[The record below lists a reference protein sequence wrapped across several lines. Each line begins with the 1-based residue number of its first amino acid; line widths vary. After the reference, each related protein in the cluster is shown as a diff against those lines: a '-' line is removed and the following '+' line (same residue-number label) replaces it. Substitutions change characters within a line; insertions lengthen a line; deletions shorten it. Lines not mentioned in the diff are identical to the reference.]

1 MFKYA
6 LLFGIGA
13 ITVMGCV
20 VNSVTNRQAT
30 FNEKPAEQQRW
41 LTPALLALQNQPQK
55 LAEHLDSNTVC
66 LQNEGA
72 ALPLNNLQTRT
83 SVITLG
89 GNSDAFVEGL
99 KLFFQ
104 PSVAYIYAEQ
114 AVEEVEKIKT
124 VERCIVSVHAA
135 GPNSTELSD
144 WSLKSLAKIPKG
156 KEMILVIFGNVQ
168 KLKTEHLERF
178 DAVLWVPENHPEAQN
193 RCAQKLVGALPLV
206 GRLDKKMLDFEA
218 GDGIYVASNGRL
230 SFETPEALGM
240 DSKRFEKIDQMAL
253 SGISAGAYPGC
264 QIVVAVKG
272 KVIYRK
278 SFGSYTYDKASSKV
292 SDNSLYDIASITKI
306 AASTLTAMK
315 LHSDGKLNLDERLGN
330 YIPEVTG
337 ETGYKSIVI
346 REMMAHQAGLE
357 PFIPF
362 YKRTLTDGKPT
373 LPWYA
378 TQRDEVFGL
387 EVADQLYMKSSYKD
401 SMYAR
406 ILRNPLKEK
415 KYVYSDLCYYFMQPI
430 IEKLTGQPLDA
441 YVRSTFYQAMGLP
454 YIGYK
459 PLTHFAKEQIVPTEN
474 ENYFRKQLLWGHVH
488 DPGAAMLGGVAG
500 HAGLFSNATDLASIM
515 QLFLNKGN
523 YAGQTFFN
531 EATVKEFT
539 KAQFSGNKRG
549 IGFDRPSAKGGGT
562 CDELASQQS
571 FGHSG
576 FTGTLAWADPK
587 NEVVFV
593 FLSNRV
599 HPSQDN
605 WKIRDMNIRTNIQH
619 VVYEIVNERFKN

>member
-1 MFKYA
+1 MYRFLFS
-6 LLFGIGA
+6 LLLG
-13 ITVMGCV
+13 TLVVLGCV
-20 VNSVTNRQAT
+20 VDPRLNNP
-30 FNEKPAEQQRW
+30 KPEIQQRW
-41 LTPALLALQNQPQK
+41 LSPALLALQNQPQR
-55 LAEHLDSNTVC
+55 LAAQLDSNTVC
-66 LQNEGA
+66 LKNEGGI
-72 ALPLNNLQTRT
+72 LPLNNLQPKTT
-83 SVITLG
+83 VITLG

-104 PSVAYIYAEQ
+104 PSNSACYYDEEAVAF
-114 AVEEVEKIKT
+114 EEKRT
-124 VERCIVSVHAA
+124 VERCIVSVHSVN
-135 GPNSTELSD
+135 PTSTELSD
-144 WSLKSLAKIPKG
+144 WSLKSLVKIPKG
-156 KEMILVIFGNVQ
+156 KEMILVIFGNIQNV
-168 KLKTEHLERF
+168 KAAHLEQF

-193 RCAQKLVGALPLV
+193 RCAQKLLGALPLA
-206 GRLDKKMLDFEA
+206 GRLDKKILDFEV
-218 GDGIYVASNGRL
+218 GHGISLPSNGRL

-240 DSKRFEKIDQMAL
+240 ESKRFEKIDQMAL
-253 SGISAGAYPGC
+253 NGISAGAYPGC

-278 SFGSYTYDKASSKV
+278 SFGSYTYDKSSSKV

-315 LHSDGKLNLDERLGN
+315 LHSEGKLNLDERLGN

-387 EVADQLYMKSSYKD
+387 EVADQLFMKSTYKD

-430 IEKLTGQPLDA
+430 VEKLTGQSLDA
-441 YVRSTFYQAMGLP
+441 YVRSTFYLAMGLQ

-515 QLFLNKGN
+515 QLFLNKGS

-531 EATVKEFT
+531 ESTVKEFT
-539 KAQFSGNKRG
+539 KAQFAGNKRG
-549 IGFDRPSAKGGGT
+549 IGFDRPSANGGGT

-605 WKIRDMNIRTNIQH
+605 WKLRDMGIRTNIQH
-619 VVYEIVNERFKN
+619 VVYEIVNARFGS